1 MAYVGGKGKCPKE
14 FIQILQNELDKNPSA
29 TYLEPFCGYLHV
41 TKRLSFGPE
50 RKVIISDYKE
60 DLIHLHAGIRE
71 GWEFRKFITL
81 EDHIKA
87 RDRGPSFE
95 RGLIRFGASYCGG
108 FFNGFMSYRFYITG
122 GYVRN
127 QCEEHFNHYELI
139 KPVLKKCSIHRCSF
153 ADWKPKGCIIYCD
166 PPYRGTTDY
175 DTEFDYRQFDAVVSE
190 WAKTNIVFIS
200 EYVQPDVSGIHEV
213 FSFEKFCTIA
223 DTSNTDKR
231 IEKLFKVGK
240 LSSSSS
246 LNTIP
251 QFVPR
256 RDPELHLEDPTPEKI
271 SEAVK
276 DAIRK
281 YFYHPKLSRK
291 RIAEYEKRFG
301 SFDPRKIHEEYMK
314 KKGIHISHIEKPVN
328 TFCSL
333 RRMIKRSAVMFR

>member
-14 FIQILQNELDKNPSA
+14 FIQILQNEIDKNPSA

-41 TKRLSFGPE
+41 TKKLDFGPE

-60 DLIHLHAGIRE
+60 DLVHLLTGIGL
-71 GWEFRKFITL
+71 GWGYKKFITSD
-81 EDHIKA
+81 DHLKSKNA
-87 RDRGPSFE
+87 FPSFE
-95 RGLIRFGASYCGG
+95 RGLIRFSSSYCGN
-108 FFNGFMSYRFYITG
+108 FQS
-122 GYVRN
+122 GYVNYSFDIHNGILRSFS
-127 QCEEHFNHYELI
+127 EENTNHYERI
-139 KPVLKKCSIHRCSF
+139 SPVIQRSDVYHCSF

-175 DTEFDYRQFDAVVSE
+175 DTEFDYRQFDSVVSE

-200 EYVQPDVSGIHEV
+200 EYTSPEVEGIKEV
-213 FSFEKFCTIA
+213 FAFEKYVTLS
-223 DTSNTDKR
+223 SNSSTDKR

-240 LSSSSS
+240 LSSNSS

-301 SFDPRKIHEEYMK
+301 RFDPRKIHEEYMK
-314 KKGIHISHIEKPVN
+314 KKGIHISHIEKSVN

-333 RRMIKRSAVMFR
+333 RRMIKRSAIIFR